1 MSEQDLQREIEMARA
16 TIAAQAMQIN
26 QLQQQLD
33 AGSTAGALQELL
45 QFSDVVG
52 ATIGRAP
59 YRSLLFGIVE
69 AARRLFDA
77 GASSI
82 LILDHETDE
91 LVFEAA
97 TGSGEVINL
106 RIPSHRGIAGWVMM
120 TGEPIAVGDVR
131 RDPRFASDFAKST
144 GYVPQSIMAAPLIVG
159 EDVEGVIEVLDKH
172 NSSSFGLDDME
183 LLGLFAR
190 PAAIGVEQ
198 ARMVTSI
205 GRALVEELGRVAS
218 SNGNGAVAGAAE
230 VALADGAGAESET
243 LELARLVHAIG
254 RRGERARQLALDILG
269 SVVKNT

>member
-1 MSEQDLQREIEMARA
+1 VSEQDLQQEIEAARA
-16 TIAAQAMQIN
+16 TIASQAMLIN
-26 QLQQQLD
+26 QLQQQID
-33 AGSTAGALQELL
+33 GNSTGALHQLL
-45 QFSDVVG
+45 QISDIVG
-52 ATIGRAP
+52 VTIGQAP
-59 YRSLLFGIVE
+59 YRSLLNGIVE

-97 TGSGEVINL
+97 TGGGEVINM

-144 GYVPQSIMAAPLIVG
+144 GYMPQSIMAAPLIVG
-159 EDVEGVIEVLDKH
+159 EDVEGVIEVLDKR
-172 NSSSFGLDDME
+172 NSASFGLDDME

-198 ARMVTSI
+198 ARLVTSI
-205 GRALVEELGRVAS
+205 GRALVAELGRIAAE
-218 SNGNGAVAGAAE
+218 NGNGAAAQAAE
-230 VALADGAGAESET
+230 AALSDGAGADVQT
-243 LELARLVHAIG
+243 IELARLVHSVG
-254 RRGERARQLALDILG
+254 RRGERARQLALDILA